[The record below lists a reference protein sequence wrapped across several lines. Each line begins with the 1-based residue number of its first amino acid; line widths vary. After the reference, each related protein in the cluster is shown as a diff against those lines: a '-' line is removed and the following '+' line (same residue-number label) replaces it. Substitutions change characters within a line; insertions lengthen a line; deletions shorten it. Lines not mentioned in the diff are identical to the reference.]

1 MSRCAIVQSSA
12 EKEFEE
18 LIMSVLTIQQI
29 MDSGGN
35 EPSEVFNKVLGG
47 LTPEDELIR
56 KQLPARLLRF
66 DEDETAAVG
75 VISSIRKDRD
85 DEVLLSEG
93 MDVTNYSGIVLWQHD
108 YWRDAI
114 PHATNMW
121 IAKDPP
127 GGIPYRAVAKTQY
140 LTDLSELGN
149 DVYRYRLAEHPL
161 GQSVGFRSIESVR
174 KDQTGYDD
182 VFKDWLPRVKAML
195 KAEGLKAAPGEF
207 DPPFRFYTKWEVWEY
222 SDVYI
227 GSNVD
232 ALQIAV
238 KSGIITN
245 DEARLLVD
253 FKAKDTPEETDQI
266 AALLKR
272 VSDLEAEIATL
283 RPPTASILDFQKEWD
298 GADQGGEKALT
309 IEEMESAWAE

>member
-1 MSRCAIVQSSA
+1 MLI
-12 EKEFEE
+12 KEILDSFKGDAPE
-18 LIMSVLTIQQI
+18 LFT
-29 MDSGGN
+29 
-35 EPSEVFNKVLGG
+35 KVLGG
-47 LTPEDELIR
+47 LAPEDELIR

-93 MDVTNYSGIVLWQHD
+93 VDTTNYSGVVLWQHD
-108 YWRDAI
+108 YWREAI

-121 IAKDPP
+121 IAKDPA
-127 GGIPYRAVAKTQY
+127 GGIPYRVVAKTQY
-140 LTDLSELGN
+140 LTELSELGN

-174 KDQTGYDD
+174 RDQTGYDD
-182 VFKDWLPRVKAML
+182 IFKEWLPRVKTML

-207 DPPFRFYTKWEVWEY
+207 EKPSRFYTKWEVWEY

-238 KSGIITN
+238 KSGIISN
-245 DEARLLVD
+245 DEARLLAD
-253 FKAKDTPEETDQI
+253 FKAEGKPDEVDELAELREQVAELQASIDMLTGKGEFAGLMP
-266 AALLKR
+266 
-272 VSDLEAEIATL
+272 VVDLEKAWNSAKSPD
-283 RPPTASILDFQKEWD
+283 RIL
-298 GADQGGEKALT
+298 ADSSAGKSL
-309 IEEMESAWAE
+309 EESWNDA